1 MSQLK
6 AVLVDDEPLAL
17 QLLQSM
23 LEEIN
28 DIKIV
33 ATCRNGREA
42 LNAVV
47 KHTPDILF
55 LDIQMPGMNG
65 FDVVHRLQG
74 DTMPM
79 VVFATA
85 YDHYAI
91 DAFEVHAVD
100 YILKPLEME
109 RIELAVDRARA
120 RSRQERQ
127 VQQYAGDHKG
137 QLLASL
143 QSAQPELSD
152 STGETVETAGK
163 LAVKDR
169 GRIVLLNQLDIE
181 WIDAAG
187 DYMCIHSGGETH
199 VMRSTLKDLQQ
210 QLIPDCFKRVHRST
224 LVNLKF
230 IDQIKVLTK
239 GEYQLTM
246 RSGAE
251 VKVSRNYRAPI
262 KEYLDGNS
270 SDSKVS

>member
-1 MSQLK
+1 MSQLR

-23 LEEIN
+23 LEEIA
-28 DIKIV
+28 DIKVV

-47 KHTPDILF
+47 KYTPDILF
-55 LDIQMPGMNG
+55 LDIQMPGMSG
-65 FDVVHRLQG
+65 FDVVRRLQG
-74 DTMPM
+74 DTIPM

-91 DAFEVHAVD
+91 EAFEVHAVD

-120 RSRQERQ
+120 RARQEDNAR
-127 VQQYAGDHKG
+127 GSTRDHKA

-143 QSAQPELSD
+143 QTAQPSS
-152 STGETVETAGK
+152 STEGTKTVESSGK
-163 LAVKDR
+163 LAIKDR
-169 GRIVLLNQLDIE
+169 GRIVLLDQFEIE

-187 DYMCIHSGGETH
+187 DYMCIHATGETH
-199 VMRSTLKDLQQ
+199 VMRSTLKDLQK
-210 QLIPDCFKRVHRST
+210 QLSPDWFKRIHRST

-239 GEYQLTM
+239 GEYLLTM
-246 RSGAE
+246 KSGSE
-251 VKVSRNYRAPI
+251 VKVSRNYRTPI
-262 KEYLDGNS
+262 KEYLEGTSANIS
-270 SDSKVS
+270 